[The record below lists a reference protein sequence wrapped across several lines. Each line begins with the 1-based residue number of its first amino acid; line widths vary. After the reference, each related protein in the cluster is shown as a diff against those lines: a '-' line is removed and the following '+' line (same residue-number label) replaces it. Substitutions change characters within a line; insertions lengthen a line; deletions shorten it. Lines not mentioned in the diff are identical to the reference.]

1 MSCRDIWGRAF
12 QVQGTGRGDSDG
24 GGEKSSNSG
33 CSLKGTPTG
42 FTDDGLN
49 VGCEGMSQKMTPQK
63 VLA

>member
-1 MSCRDIWGRAF
+1 M
-12 QVQGTGRGDSDG
+12 QGTGRGDSDG